1 MEYQIF
7 GIIIVKSILMTW
19 LVFEGV
25 KFLNMIIKGK
35 YITPILTII
44 ECPKCIG
51 FWVGL
56 IISGGNI
63 WIGIISSI
71 INKKINEYI

>member
-7 GIIIVKSILMTW
+7 GIIILKSILMSW

-25 KFLNMIIKGK
+25 KFFNMIVRHK

-51 FWVGL
+51 FWTGL
-56 IISGGNI
+56 VLSGGNI

-71 INKKINEYI
+71 LNNKLSRYI